1 MRLDGLPYGVAL
13 IFSVIAISALVD
25 LPLALYHRFV
35 IEEKFGFNRMTFK
48 LFVSDLLKQAALGL
62 IIGTPALLAV
72 LWLMAKMGSLWWLY
86 VWLFWCAFNLLILFI
101 YPTWICLLYTSRCV

>member
-1 MRLDGLPYGVAL
+1 MAL

-86 VWLFWCAFNLLILFI
+86 VW
-101 YPTWICLLYTSRCV
+101 PVSYTHLDVYKRQMYKWPRWSLKKPSD